1 MRVPE
6 SQTNAT
12 HQLLAQKAKQIK
24 AAADTKEPT
33 AAAATTAQAKQL
45 AAVAIITSPG
55 DSSTI
60 SGHTLLMS
68 RVMRAENPKV
78 EPPVIKEFNETT
90 RKLPTAH
97 FLTTEDRITVAK
109 VFEYAQ
115 QQGSDLGY
123 VDQLAG
129 ALAQYRKSN
138 NGEQMSMVDIATIP
152 GRTKKYEFTSTD
164 KATIERILN
173 SEAFKSTELDAGFI
187 RHATDKN
194 HAHVNHTDFNF
205 LEQVV
210 TKFSA
215 QSDKAEA
222 MGSRFNR
229 YSGPKDYRP
238 QPLNPAVPVDKKK
251 VELIQSDPTRKWGA
265 PATFSLPTIEH
276 IFRTISKVFGRN
288 AHPGLY
294 EILSDRTKRD

>member
-6 SQTNAT
+6 SQSNAP
-12 HQLLAQKAKQIK
+12 HQLFAEKAKQTR
-24 AAADTKEPT
+24 AAADTKERD
-33 AAAATTAQAKQL
+33 TTEAKQL
-45 AAVAIITSPG
+45 AVATRITSPE
-55 DSSTI
+55 DSSAI
-60 SGHTLLMS
+60 SGHALLMS

-78 EPPVIKEFNETT
+78 EPPVIREFNDTT

-97 FLTTEDRITVAK
+97 FLTTEDRVTVAK

-115 QQGSDLGY
+115 QQGADLGY

-152 GRTKKYEFTSTD
+152 GRTKKYAFTATD
-164 KATIERILN
+164 KATIERVLN
-173 SEAFKSTELDAGFI
+173 SEAFKTTELDAGFI
-187 RHATDKN
+187 RHATDNK
-194 HAHVNHTDFNF
+194 HAHINHTDFNF

-215 QSDKAEA
+215 QSDKAEP
-222 MGSRFNR
+222 MGNRFNR
-229 YSGPKDYRP
+229 YSGPRDYRP
-238 QPLNPAVPVDKKK
+238 QPLNPVQPVDKKK
-251 VELIQSDPTRKWGA
+251 PELVHGDPTRKWGA
-265 PATFSLPTIEH
+265 PATFSRPTLDH
-276 IFRTISKVFGRN
+276 ILRTISKVFGRN

-294 EILSDRTKRD
+294 EILADRIKRD